1 MRASFVFTLAASESI
16 GICLLDDDRSS
27 LKATSRLLSSVG
39 WQPKSFSDPI
49 VFLRHA
55 QAYLPRVAVLDV
67 LMPRMNGLE
76 VQRRLCKVSPL
87 TRIIFLTGKDDPAV
101 RSKALAAG
109 ASAFFLKGEPN
120 DEFLAGVQA
129 AISENAK

>member
-1 MRASFVFTLAASESI
+1 MAASEPI
-16 GICLLDDDRSS
+16 HICLLDDDLSA

-55 QAYLPRVAVLDV
+55 QAHCPPVAIIDV

-87 TRIIFLTGKDDPAV
+87 TRVVFLTGKDDPLV

-109 ASAFFLKGEPN
+109 ASAFFLKGEP
-120 DEFLAGVQA
+120 DEEFLAGVQA
-129 AISENAK
+129 AASGN

>member
-1 MRASFVFTLAASESI
+1 LTASESI
-16 GICLLDDDRSS
+16 VVCLLDDDLSS
-27 LKATSRLLSSVG
+27 LKAISRLLSSVG

-49 VFLRHA
+49 TFLRHA
-55 QAYLPRVAVLDV
+55 QAHSPPVAIIDV
-67 LMPRMNGLE
+67 LMPRMDGLE

-87 TRIIFLTGKDDPAV
+87 TRVIFLTGKDDPAV

-109 ASAFFLKGEPN
+109 ASAFFFKGEPD

-129 AISENAK
+129 AISES

>member
-1 MRASFVFTLAASESI
+1 LNAELGVKALT
-16 GICLLDDDRSS
+16 ICLLDDDPSS
-27 LKATSRLLSSVG
+27 LKATSRLLSSMG

-49 VFLRHA
+49 AFLRHA
-55 QAYLPRVAVLDV
+55 QVHSPPVAVIDV

-87 TRIIFLTGKDDPAV
+87 TRVIFLTGKDDPLV

-109 ASAFFLKGEPN
+109 ASAFFLKGEP
-120 DEFLAGVQA
+120 DEEFLAGVQA
-129 AISENAK
+129 ASSES

>member
-1 MRASFVFTLAASESI
+1 LAASESI
-16 GICLLDDDRSS
+16 AICLLDDDRSS

-39 WQPKSFSDPI
+39 WQPKAFDDPI

-55 QAYLPRVAVLDV
+55 QAYSPLLAIIDV

-76 VQRRLCKVSPL
+76 VQRRLFKVSPL
-87 TRIIFLTGKDDPAV
+87 TRVIFLTGKDDPAV

-109 ASAFFLKGEPN
+109 ASAFFFKGEPD

-129 AISENAK
+129 AISESQVERA